1 MLRGKKG
8 DATVPFLSVSALT
21 NLIRQAIRKERLLQ
35 NVWVRGEISNFRHHS
50 SGHMYFTLKDESSR
64 LKCVMFSG
72 YNQSLSFHPQDGLSV
87 VARGDVDVYPFGGE
101 YQLRV
106 QEMYPDG
113 LGEKFLE
120 FERLK
125 KKLQEEGLFGRKR
138 KLPRFPERI
147 GLVTSDKGAAVHDVL
162 RTLARHYPRAEVIL
176 SPALVQGEEAVPSLL
191 RALER
196 LRTVDPPVDILLV
209 VRGGGDI
216 EDLWA
221 FNDETLA
228 RALFAFPAPVVTGI
242 GHESDV
248 TLADFV
254 ADLRAPTPTG
264 AAELA
269 VPDQEELLD
278 HVRALEHRLV
288 NGWRRRFTSAS
299 ERVERLARRRVLA
312 DPLGFL
318 GPYRQT
324 CDRLEE
330 RLDLS
335 VRLYGDRAL
344 FRFHRL
350 EGRLRGAAERRLSLA
365 AERTRLESVRARL
378 HGSFARYVDRRRHAL
393 ALLARRLEGASPTRP
408 LARGYAYLADSA
420 GRPLVRAEDVL
431 RAGRFTVHLSDGAL
445 VAEALELLPTRQKGP
460 FPFWTP
466 EGRASEPGRSEIS
479 SNCGANAKPGK
490 PEGLNADAA
499 DALPGEESP

>member
-1 MLRGKKG
+1 MLRGKSG

-162 RTLARHYPRAEVIL
+162 RTLARHYPRAEVVL
-176 SPALVQGEEAVPSLL
+176 SPALVQGEDAVPSLL

-278 HVRALEHRLV
+278 HVRTLEHRLFS
-288 NGWRRRFTSAS
+288 GWRRRFTSAS

-318 GPYRQT
+318 EMPNRRADPHLLGGLYLLPHVNSGGGIVAHEENGEMRDDSTGGKSFDIPRHLPADAFGEPFAVDAYGHVYRLPSSSGSDPESGVPSGP
-324 CDRLEE
+324 
-330 RLDLS
+330 
-335 VRLYGDRAL
+335 AL
-344 FRFHRL
+344 
-350 EGRLRGAAERRLSLA
+350 
-365 AERTRLESVRARL
+365 
-378 HGSFARYVDRRRHAL
+378 
-393 ALLARRLEGASPTRP
+393 GASGIR
-408 LARGYAYLADSA
+408 
-420 GRPLVRAEDVL
+420 
-431 RAGRFTVHLSDGAL
+431 
-445 VAEALELLPTRQKGP
+445 
-460 FPFWTP
+460 
-466 EGRASEPGRSEIS
+466 RSR
-479 SNCGANAKPGK
+479 
-490 PEGLNADAA
+490 
-499 DALPGEESP
+499 